1 VLNCR
6 PNYDNR
12 PMVTNE
18 MAYIDVFNGDADGI
32 CALTQLRN
40 AERVES
46 TLITG
51 VKRDIELLDQVK
63 AGAGDKVTVLDVSM
77 DKNRAG
83 VERVLAAGAEVFYI
97 DHHYAGEIPQHANM
111 RAIINE
117 APDVCTSLLVNGHLQ
132 GKFLAWA
139 VVGAFGDNLKTS
151 ALALSKS
158 LSVTTEQL
166 TLLENL
172 GTYINY
178 NGYGE
183 NIADLHFAPVELFK
197 LVSPYANP
205 LDFIS
210 DSRAQF
216 EKLEQGYHNDMGSAA
231 AIKAEVETPAA
242 AVFILPNQ
250 AWARRVSGV
259 YSNDLTN
266 QFPARAHAV
275 LTEKSNGN
283 YLISVRAPLQNKTGA
298 DTLCRRFP
306 TGGGRAAAA
315 GVNDLPK
322 AQLQDFVDQFRAFY
336 TA

>member
-1 VLNCR
+1 
-6 PNYDNR
+6 
-12 PMVTNE
+12 

-51 VKRDIELLDQVK
+51 VKRDIELLEKVT
-63 AGAGDKVTVLDVSM
+63 AAAGDKVTVLDVSM
-77 DKNRAG
+77 DKNRKG
-83 VERVLAAGAEVFYI
+83 VERLLAAGAEVFYV
-97 DHHYAGEIPQHANM
+97 DHHFAGEIPASPKMQ
-111 RAIINE
+111 AIINE
-117 APDVCTSLLVNGHLQ
+117 APDVCTSILVNGHLKGQ
-132 GKFLAWA
+132 FCAWA
-139 VVGAFGDNLKTS
+139 VVGAFGDNLKNS
-151 ALALSKS
+151 ALALAKNI
-158 LSVTTEQL
+158 SVSDAEL
-166 TLLENL
+166 TLMENL
-172 GTYINY
+172 GIFINY

-183 NIADLHFAPVELFK
+183 DIADLHFAPAELFK

-205 LDFIS
+205 LDFIR

-216 EKLEQGYHNDMGSAA
+216 EKLENGYNNDMHSAA
-231 AIKAEVETPAA
+231 SIKPERATHST

-266 QFPARAHAV
+266 QFPERAHAV

-283 YLISVRAPLQNKTGA
+283 YLVSVRAPLRRKTGA
-298 DTLCRRFP
+298 DELCRRFP

-315 GVNDLPK
+315 GINDLPQ
-322 AQLQDFVDQFRAFY
+322 AMLGDFIEQFTGFY
-336 TA
+336 MV